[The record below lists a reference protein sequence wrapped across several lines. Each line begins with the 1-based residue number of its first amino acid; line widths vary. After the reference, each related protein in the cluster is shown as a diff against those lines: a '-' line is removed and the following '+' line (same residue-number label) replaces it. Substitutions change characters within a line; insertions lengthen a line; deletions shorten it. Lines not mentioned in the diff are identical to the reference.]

1 MGLPAIAAG
10 PGRVR
15 ARMRPEELSE
25 QISSR
30 AEPLPEERRAEH
42 GGEDRR
48 AEATEILR
56 DSEERVAEAS
66 AGNAPADAA
75 GDPRTSAESA

>member
-1 MGLPAIAAG
+1 
-10 PGRVR
+10 
-15 ARMRPEELSE
+15 MRPEELSE
-25 QISSR
+25 QVSSR

-56 DSEERVAEAS
+56 DSEQRVGEA
-66 AGNAPADAA
+66 ANAVAPADAA
-75 GDPRTSAESA
+75 RENRRSEETAGP